1 MENKYWNLFE
11 KSGKV
16 GDYLAFCKVRNA
28 QNAALSLNG
37 NKAYEEND
45 QRSYIERTEYRGA
58 R

>member
-16 GDYLAFCKVRNA
+16 GDYLAFCEARNA

-37 NKAYEEND
+37 NNAYEEND
-45 QRSYIERTEYRGA
+45 QGSHIERTEYRGA